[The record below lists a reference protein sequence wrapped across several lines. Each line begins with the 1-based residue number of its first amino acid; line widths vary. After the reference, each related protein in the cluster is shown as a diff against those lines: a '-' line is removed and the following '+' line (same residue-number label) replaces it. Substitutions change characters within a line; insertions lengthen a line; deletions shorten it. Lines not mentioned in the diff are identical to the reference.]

1 MPEASETAQSL
12 DARQEAVQSLDAR
25 QLSLTRPVQAIQ
37 DLDADRVPDPEFMQ
51 LLGGYGALPVDLAAL
66 LLRCSE
72 DEVVQM
78 IVLGVGLGWMRTRE
92 FPLEKAWVMLRDGGW
107 KQVGKDSRAPLTA
120 GGLSH
125 RREVIEAHLLLREEN
140 PGWSWTYEANFRKRN
155 NAGLTIPDAVLHG
168 EGARWAIE
176 VERSTKLSEK
186 LRSKLETLCATY
198 DRVVYFGSGHVRKNL
213 ARLQASGDFSKLAMR
228 PLPGEGPQWQQRQRR
243 TDYEP
248 SDRAR
253 RALQVINEDG
263 IVFEEHLPRLLGYA
277 PEEITS
283 ILSELDGQGCVRRHE
298 SKDTQGWIRCSHRGA
313 ARSGTKFKPIEMPSR
328 GALVKRIVL
337 TEIRLDV
344 LERWPEAKWVT
355 RRILEKGHDSKPAD
369 IPRAVVERGGRRYAV
384 MVLESWQDPKK
395 LLPRLQR
402 WKEVYGGVLF
412 YRANKMTQWVD
423 GLVEKHGLEWMKI
436 RNLPK
441 PPPSA
446 PYRTLEDEWQT
457 GREPYRPVGYE
468 VSLLWL
474 INTEGM
480 ISEMQL
486 PRVLGCSPEVT
497 ERLIAPLLEHGCLE
511 RKDGWIYCRGYGPKL
526 SGTDMAAPAIPNE
539 RYREQRFQL
548 MEVRLSHG
556 EPVSSQNW
564 KTNRQLAQEKSAA
577 GEPSPTNRW
586 PNAAVQIDGK
596 WCAIALV
603 FGEFRRGKLLK
614 QLTRWAQEHGEL
626 KCYCP
631 AEDVAPFRRLLEGRN
646 LSSATVEAFPKAP
659 DGSARERQEAFEAR
673 LIEEREER
681 KSRDSHKFRAQ
692 KAVADA
698 VRTGRLKKPEHCEV
712 CGEKIPKGKL
722 QGHHED
728 YSKPLEVRWVCTK
741 CHPAE
746 DKARRE
752 CEARERQRA
761 EHSPREKRQLTHRS

>member
-1 MPEASETAQSL
+1 
-12 DARQEAVQSLDAR
+12 
-25 QLSLTRPVQAIQ
+25 
-37 DLDADRVPDPEFMQ
+37 
-51 LLGGYGALPVDLAAL
+51 
-66 LLRCSE
+66 
-72 DEVVQM
+72 
-78 IVLGVGLGWMRTRE
+78 
-92 FPLEKAWVMLRDGGW
+92 
-107 KQVGKDSRAPLTA
+107 
-120 GGLSH
+120 
-125 RREVIEAHLLLREEN
+125 
-140 PGWSWTYEANFRKRN
+140 
-155 NAGLTIPDAVLHG
+155 
-168 EGARWAIE
+168 
-176 VERSTKLSEK
+176 
-186 LRSKLETLCATY
+186 
-198 DRVVYFGSGHVRKNL
+198 
-213 ARLQASGDFSKLAMR
+213 
-228 PLPGEGPQWQQRQRR
+228 
-243 TDYEP
+243 
-248 SDRAR
+248 
-253 RALQVINEDG
+253 
-263 IVFEEHLPRLLGYA
+263 
-277 PEEITS
+277 
-283 ILSELDGQGCVRRHE
+283 
-298 SKDTQGWIRCSHRGA
+298 
-313 ARSGTKFKPIEMPSR
+313 
-328 GALVKRIVL
+328 
-337 TEIRLDV
+337 
-344 LERWPEAKWVT
+344 
-355 RRILEKGHDSKPAD
+355 
-369 IPRAVVERGGRRYAV
+369 
-384 MVLESWQDPKK
+384 
-395 LLPRLQR
+395 
-402 WKEVYGGVLF
+402 
-412 YRANKMTQWVD
+412 
-423 GLVEKHGLEWMKI
+423 
-436 RNLPK
+436 
-441 PPPSA
+441 
-446 PYRTLEDEWQT
+446 
-457 GREPYRPVGYE
+457 VGYE